1 MPRAIRTPQEAT
13 VLIVE
18 DDPSNM
24 LVAQKLLQVA
34 GVKPDHIY
42 GAAGDPL
49 PLLQGEL
56 QGRVDLVLLDLHL
69 PGKDGYTILQ
79 EIRTDPLLADVIV
92 VALTANVMLPNVN
105 HAQEAGFDG
114 FISKPIDGRRFA
126 DWIRRLLAGEAVWI
140 IEH

>member
-1 MPRAIRTPQEAT
+1 MIEPHEAK

-34 GVKPDHIY
+34 GVPRENIY
-42 GAAGDPL
+42 GASSDPL
-49 PLLQGEL
+49 PLLRGEL
-56 QGRVDLVLLDLHL
+56 CGQIDLILLDLQL

-79 EIRTDPLLADVIV
+79 EIRAEPTLAGIRV
-92 VALTANVMLPNVN
+92 VALTANVMLPAIN

-140 IEH
+140 VER